1 MDMTLRAREHT
12 RRVRVALD
20 MQQAKADQPSCLEG
34 VQQLSQLSS
43 ISSSSP
49 VEEGCTAHGARL
61 PAPLHRTTG
70 QLLLLRPTQLQSW
83 W

>member
-1 MDMTLRAREHT
+1 MTLYT
-12 RRVRVALD
+12 
-20 MQQAKADQPSCLEG
+20 QQAEADQPSCLEG

-61 PAPLHRTTG
+61 PAPSHRTTG
-70 QLLLLRPTQLQSW
+70 QLLLLRPAQLQSW